1 MFSSFVIPK
10 YTPAHKLKYLL
21 LMLFICLNSTFC
33 GVVQN
38 LVFKI
43 EVRLYH
49 SCELDPGQNLDSIAV
64 SVFVFIFVELD
75 KH

>member
-1 MFSSFVIPK
+1 
-10 YTPAHKLKYLL
+10 
-21 LMLFICLNSTFC
+21 MLFICLNSTFC
-33 GVVQN
+33 AVVQN

-64 SVFVFIFVELD
+64 SVFVFIFLSLTNTETAVVQGSIIS
-75 KH
+75 KNQVFYKC